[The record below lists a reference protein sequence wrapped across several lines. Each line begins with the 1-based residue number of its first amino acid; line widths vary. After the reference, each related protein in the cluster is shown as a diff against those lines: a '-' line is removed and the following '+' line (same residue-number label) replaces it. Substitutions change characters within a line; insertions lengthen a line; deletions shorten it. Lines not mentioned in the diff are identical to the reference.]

1 MAVEVRTQRPIV
13 DNEKCNVCA
22 VCIKGCPA
30 ETILE
35 MRAEES
41 SLRGLLYKEIKTAPS
56 INVDKIF
63 DMPPCQSA
71 CPIHQDIMGYT
82 KLIAERKYEEALKLV
97 RETNA
102 LPSVTGYICSHP
114 CEEECRRNLADEPVP
129 IKTLK
134 RFVTDFDSGKLIPPE
149 ISHKKWKKVSIIGSG
164 PAGLAA
170 GYDLSTIGYQVEII
184 EAFSEPGGMLRWAI
198 PTFRLPRH
206 VLNRDIE
213 YIEKMGIVIKTGVKL
228 GVDVSLSDLKK
239 GGADAVIMAIGTQQG
254 LKPKIENDE
263 HSMRYTDCLTFL
275 RKYANGERV
284 DLGDKVVIIGGGNAG
299 IDCARSALRCGA
311 KEVTMIDILD
321 YEEIAADGD
330 ETKEAQAEGVKTNY
344 LTMPTRIINK
354 DGEIQALECVKTKL
368 SEPDELGRRNPLP
381 IRGSEFIINTT
392 SIISATGQRPDLS
405 WNREGLPFNLSPT
418 NTFITDDNCLTNVE
432 GVFAAGDA
440 VNGPTKIIEAMA
452 SGKRVAR
459 FVDLY
464 LSNKV

>member
-1 MAVEVRTQRPIV
+1 WAV
-13 DNEKCNVCA
+13 
-22 VCIKGCPA
+22 
-30 ETILE
+30 
-35 MRAEES
+35 
-41 SLRGLLYKEIKTAPS
+41 PS
-56 INVDKIF
+56 
-63 DMPPCQSA
+63 
-71 CPIHQDIMGYT
+71 
-82 KLIAERKYEEALKLV
+82 
-97 RETNA
+97 
-102 LPSVTGYICSHP
+102 
-114 CEEECRRNLADEPVP
+114 
-129 IKTLK
+129 
-134 RFVTDFDSGKLIPPE
+134 
-149 ISHKKWKKVSIIGSG
+149 
-164 PAGLAA
+164 
-170 GYDLSTIGYQVEII
+170 
-184 EAFSEPGGMLRWAI
+184 
-198 PTFRLPRH
+198 FRLPRN

-239 GGADAVIMAIGTQQG
+239 DGADAVIMAIGTQQG
-254 LKPKIENDE
+254 LKPRIENDE

-381 IRGSEFIINTT
+381 IRGSEFIINAT

-452 SGKRVAR
+452 NGKRVAR

-464 LSNKV
+464 LSNKG